1 MYIKHKYMFCYKKIS
16 LVMIV
21 IALLLP
27 AAPVLAGD
35 TPLEIA
41 ERITNGNPVAGKEK
55 STLCQG
61 CHGENGISIMPNIP
75 NLAGQWGQYIMREL
89 RDFWTGSRSDPIMT
103 DMAGTV
109 TSSADAFDIAAYFA
123 SQNQMLNP
131 PHKNEEGKKLYIIY
145 RCISC
150 HGEDG
155 QGHPLNNPMFPVIG
169 GQHREYIV
177 KQLDDFRAG
186 LRDTDMSGTMPI
198 LAKRLSA
205 GETDAIAD
213 YLEGIEPNPARV
225 IAEITVPTL
234 TPTVTSAVPETWQ
247 TLLSD
252 KPITIEGTNF
262 VTDSAKLKIIAYQQ
276 LNGVVEFAKSYSE
289 PVLNVVGHTDS
300 TGKAKHNEKLSLARA
315 ESVKAYLITQGIA
328 AERIVAKGE
337 AAASPIADNKTISG
351 RAKNR
356 RVEIRTAIKE
366 EQKILIKND
375 AVVAN

>member
-1 MYIKHKYMFCYKKIS
+1 
-16 LVMIV
+16 
-21 IALLLP
+21 
-27 AAPVLAGD
+27 
-35 TPLEIA
+35 
-41 ERITNGNPVAGKEK
+41 
-55 STLCQG
+55 
-61 CHGENGISIMPNIP
+61 
-75 NLAGQWGQYIMREL
+75 
-89 RDFWTGSRSDPIMT
+89 
-103 DMAGTV
+103 
-109 TSSADAFDIAAYFA
+109 
-123 SQNQMLNP
+123 
-131 PHKNEEGKKLYIIY
+131 
-145 RCISC
+145 
-150 HGEDG
+150 
-155 QGHPLNNPMFPVIG
+155 MFPVIG

-213 YLEGIEPNPARV
+213 YLEGIEPNPAPV
-225 IAEITVPTL
+225 IAEITVPTI
-234 TPTVTSAVPETWQ
+234 TPVVTSAVPETWQ

-289 PVLNVVGHTDS
+289 PILNVVGHTDS
-300 TGKAKHNEKLSLARA
+300 TGKVKHNEKLSLARA

-366 EQKILIKND
+366 EQKVLIKND